1 MASNSYLRG
10 TSKSGQKTLRGSG
23 VDNSSMGE
31 KSVRS
36 VINSENGD
44 GMKNTGLGR
53 SISDGKVPG
62 Y

>member
-1 MASNSYLRG
+1 MSSNSYLKG
-10 TSKSGQKTLRGSG
+10 TAKSGQKTLRGSG
-23 VDNSSMGE
+23 IDSSSMGE

-44 GMKNTGLGR
+44 AMKDTGLNR
-53 SISDGKVPG
+53 SIRDGKVPG